1 MFILGGNF
9 QVLQHEIREMQ
20 TTINRLNKDV
30 VDLTQD
36 ADENLARRLREDMR
50 ELNEN
55 WSHIIS
61 STKVHSQHII
71 VRFIPSISPQYLS
84 DLRLDPSL
92 TFECF
97 DR

>member
-1 MFILGGNF
+1 MRV

-61 STKVHSQHII
+61 TTKVFSQNIQVRII
-71 VRFIPSISPQYLS
+71 A
-84 DLRLDPSL
+84 
-92 TFECF
+92 
-97 DR
+97 

>member
-1 MFILGGNF
+1 
-9 QVLQHEIREMQ
+9 MQ

-61 STKVHSQHII
+61 STKVHSQYIQVSNNNKKKREKNLHEFPYII
-71 VRFIPSISPQYLS
+71 NHNP
-84 DLRLDPSL
+84 LDIASMQI
-92 TFECF
+92 
-97 DR
+97 